1 MKKKMQDS
9 IVHALSVITKV
20 GMLEKG
26 KLPNEYKGY
35 ISSYG
40 AAVGQ
45 SGLLPATMFFSE
57 KPAQNPKLTDTKL
70 RRTKLMRA
78 IYAVLK
84 KEGEPST
91 NEHVLL
97 NYAKLNYTNRTEIQN
112 ILNAAVAL
120 KMAMRA
126 YSSDT
131 DTPSVNNQSESQN
144 QS

>member
-20 GMLEKG
+20 GMLENG

-84 KEGEPST
+84 KEEPST

-126 YSSDT
+126 YSSET
-131 DTPSVNNQSESQN
+131 DTPSVNNPSESQN
-144 QS
+144 PS

>member
-1 MKKKMQDS
+1 MKKKMQED
-9 IVHALSVITKV
+9 IIRALKIIKQVD
-20 GMLEKG
+20 MLENG

-57 KPAQNPKLTDTKL
+57 KPANNPKLSDTKL

-78 IYAVLK
+78 IHAVLK
-84 KEGEPST
+84 KKEQADT
-91 NEHVLL
+91 DAHVLL
-97 NYAKLNYTNRTEIQN
+97 NHAKMVYSDTQEVRK

-126 YSSDT
+126 FASD
-131 DTPSVNNQSESQN
+131 DAVVDNV
-144 QS
+144 